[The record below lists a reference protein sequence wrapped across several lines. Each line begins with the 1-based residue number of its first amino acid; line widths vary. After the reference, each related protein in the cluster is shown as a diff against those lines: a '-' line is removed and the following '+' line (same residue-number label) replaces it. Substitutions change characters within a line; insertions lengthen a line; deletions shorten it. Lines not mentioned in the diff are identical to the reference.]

1 MISPALPFVAAIASL
16 TLMYILGARM
26 FAGARF
32 GVATAVIFALT
43 PLVWEQTRAGSVS
56 LYPLPFVAGW
66 LLAAAYLEDKSVV
79 PWSAVA
85 GIVLGVGADASH
97 AAMVMMPLYL
107 LLTIGVFAHARTVP
121 SRQLGLLLAAFVVAV
136 SPFAVSLLRHPED
149 FRNTVN
155 AYHLYDANRFNVR
168 QGVRE
173 MASWVGLTA
182 RSEVYY
188 DYFNPAFLFL
198 TGRVLLLPL
207 VVLIPAGLCQILL
220 SETTPL
226 ARLSLAGFL
235 VAPFA
240 ASLTAEPPTP
250 GRILFITPF
259 AALVSVYGIQR
270 LMSWRT
276 WASSYAEWWRMVHL
290 RRP

>member
-1 MISPALPFVAAIASL
+1 VITSL
-16 TLMYILGARM
+16 ALMYALGARM
-26 FAGARF
+26 FASARF
-32 GVATAVIFALT
+32 GTLAAVLFALT
-43 PLVWEQTRAGSVS
+43 PLLWQQSQNASAS
-56 LYPLPFVAGW
+56 FYALPFVVGW
-66 LLAAAYLEDKSVV
+66 LWAITHLQDTSVM

-85 GIVLGVGADASH
+85 GFALGVGAYTSH
-97 AAMVMMPLYL
+97 AALVMMPLYL
-107 LLTIGVFAHARTVP
+107 LLTLGVFAHARTVP
-121 SRQLGLLLAAFVVAV
+121 PRQLGLLLAAFVVAV
-136 SPFAVSLLRHPED
+136 SPFAVSLLRHPDE
-149 FRNTVN
+149 FRDTVN

-207 VVLIPAGLCQILL
+207 VVLIPAGLCQILS

-235 VAPFA
+235 MAPFA
-240 ASLTAEPPTP
+240 AALTAERPTP

-259 AALVSVYGIQR
+259 AALVSVYGVQR

-276 WASSYAEWWRMVHL
+276 WTSSYAEWWRMARL